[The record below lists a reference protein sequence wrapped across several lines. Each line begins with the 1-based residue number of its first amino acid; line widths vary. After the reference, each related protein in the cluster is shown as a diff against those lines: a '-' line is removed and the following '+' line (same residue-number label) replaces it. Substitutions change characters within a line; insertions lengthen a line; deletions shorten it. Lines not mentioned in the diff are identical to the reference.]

1 MYLRYYWLIPLLIYN
16 CFFLFP
22 FIVFLLPQPPHP
34 LRFWLTSISFDSLDP
49 IFLFQLCFMHYSLEL
64 YLISAWCF
72 LVLQPLYNQPS
83 DLPCY
88 HENLRRWD
96 SQTLSVVLII
106 ATIMQRIEVKQND
119 LYLKNYYC
127 YQASKVYL
135 YLLPVY
141 VKSDGN
147 IVIVL
152 FVTVFMTFK
161 FFIQQFV
168 GRLHWNICLV
178 VHHIFDLDK
187 WMFDMTCLE
196 DYHY

>member
-1 MYLRYYWLIPLLIYN
+1 
-16 CFFLFP
+16 
-22 FIVFLLPQPPHP
+22 
-34 LRFWLTSISFDSLDP
+34 
-49 IFLFQLCFMHYSLEL
+49 MHYSLEL

-106 ATIMQRIEVKQND
+106 ATIMQPIEVKQND

-152 FVTVFMTFK
+152 FVTRFMTSQ

-178 VHHIFDLDK
+178 VHPNIIRYWYLIWTSECWHDLPRGLPLLAEL
-187 WMFDMTCLE
+187 CLG
-196 DYHY
+196 DSC